1 MTEIFNQK
9 FRIAEL
15 LEIFNRL
22 KDLYFDEFDN
32 DGAIEVIEFYNN
44 IGLSNKDI
52 TRLSADEIKKYISR
66 TLGLYAD
73 ILFNQYDDVYEWK
86 AVFLNETK
94 LSKTTL
100 NKEFNFYFLI

>member
-1 MTEIFNQK
+1 MKKE
-9 FRIAEL
+9 EL

-52 TRLSADEIKKYISR
+52 TQLSVDEIKKYISR

-86 AVFLNETK
+86 AVFFNETE
-94 LSKTTL
+94 LSEAVL